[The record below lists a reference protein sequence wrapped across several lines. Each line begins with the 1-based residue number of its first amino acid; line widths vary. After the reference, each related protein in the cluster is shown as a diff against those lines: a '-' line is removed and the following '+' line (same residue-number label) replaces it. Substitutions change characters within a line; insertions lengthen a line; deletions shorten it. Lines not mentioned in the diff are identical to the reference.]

1 MHVNINTIFS
11 ELMLTLNC
19 IIIAI
24 ISTNSI
30 AIIAIFIIIN
40 AMYSVF
46 APTVLLQC
54 LTSAACGAAS
64 WRWGNRRRK
73 SFRTRRNF
81 SMSSYTDTTNGFDQD
96 SAVSVITVRMIRIL
110 IIIIII
116 MAGMAVV

>member
-1 MHVNINTIFS
+1 
-11 ELMLTLNC
+11 
-19 IIIAI
+19 
-24 ISTNSI
+24 
-30 AIIAIFIIIN
+30 
-40 AMYSVF
+40 MYSVF

-96 SAVSVITVRMIRIL
+96 SAVSIITVRMIRIL
-110 IIIIII
+110 LQIERCVWRS
-116 MAGMAVV
+116 VVEEVTWFAAFNVALGIYETNLAQMRA